1 VQFACVPAGPGDL
14 ERVLELMRAYYAFD
28 RLAFEEPAARRAVSE
43 LLTDSNL
50 GRVFFVD
57 VDGAVAGYAV
67 LALGFSIEFH
77 GRDAFVD
84 EIYLRE
90 EYRGRG
96 LGRRVLAFLE
106 DTCRSLGVRS
116 LHLEVERHN
125 TAAQAVYRRVG
136 FVDHDR
142 YLMTKRI
149 AAEEGFEGPRV
160 QVRLGRVN
168 P

>member
-1 VQFACVPAGPGDL
+1 L

-28 RLAFEEPAARRAVSE
+28 RLPFDEPAARQAVSE
-43 LLTDSNL
+43 LLADASL

-67 LALGFSIEFH
+67 LALGFSVEFH

-96 LGRRVLAFLE
+96 LGRQVFAFLE

-160 QVRLGRVN
+160 RGFKSDSD